1 MMKMHVAALTHI
13 TPNAD
18 EAIAQIARVSNPSN
32 EDNRATYPKLIR
44 YLIDHN
50 HWSPFETVHAT
61 VEVWTTRDIGRQL
74 LRHRSFSFQ
83 EFSGRYA
90 SYSELVTTRMCRFQD
105 PKNRQSSIMVRD
117 MATSIEGDSDNPLR
131 VADANRIYEIEMW
144 WRDAVKSVAGM
155 TEAFYNEA
163 LKHGI
168 AKEVARAILPEGLVP
183 TRMYVC
189 GSIRSFIHYCKERL
203 APGVQ
208 LEHQLLAGEI
218 CKAVFERMPMLWAA
232 AQDYMEAPDFDQIT
246 GNTAHFE

>member
-1 MMKMHVAALTHI
+1 MKMHSATLVHM
-13 TPNAD
+13 TPEAD
-18 EAIAQIARVSNPSN
+18 EAIAKLARVSNPGN
-32 EDNRATYPKLIR
+32 EDNRATYPRLIQ

-61 VEVWTTRDIGRQL
+61 VEVHTTRDIGRQL

-90 SYSELVTTRMCRFQD
+90 AYDELLKTRMCRFQD
-105 PKNRQSSIMVRD
+105 VKNRQSSIHVD
-117 MATSIEGDSDNPLR
+117 DENDEQKINEQWWQLKVEHIAKLTEG
-131 VADANRIYEIEMW
+131 AYHQ
-144 WRDAVKSVAGM
+144 
-155 TEAFYNEA
+155 A
-163 LKHGI
+163 LERGI

-208 LEHQLLAGEI
+208 YEHQLLAGEI
-218 CKAVFERMPMLWAA
+218 FLEVFSRMPMTHAA
-232 AQDYMEAPDFDQIT
+232 TRDYIDGPEFAQVRR
-246 GNTAHFE
+246 